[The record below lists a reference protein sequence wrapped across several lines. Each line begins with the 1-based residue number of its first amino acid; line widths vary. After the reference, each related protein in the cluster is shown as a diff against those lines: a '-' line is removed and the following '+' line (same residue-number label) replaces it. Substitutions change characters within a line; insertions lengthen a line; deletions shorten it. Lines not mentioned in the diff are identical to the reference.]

1 MVLCP
6 TRELADQVAKDL
18 RALARFIPNLK
29 LLTLCGG
36 IPLRPQ
42 LASLEIPPDVVVGTP
57 GRVLELVETDALS
70 LAGIQTFV
78 LDEEMRK
85 RITDANP
92 DAALGIAQRLLEA
105 NDRGYWQPDDATLEA
120 LRDAAADLEDRLE
133 GVYAA

>member
-1 MVLCP
+1 
-6 TRELADQVAKDL
+6 K
-18 RALARFIPNLK
+18 
-29 LLTLCGG
+29 
-36 IPLRPQ
+36 
-42 LASLEIPPDVVVGTP
+42 
-57 GRVLELVETDALS
+57 
-70 LAGIQTFV
+70 TFV

-85 RITDANP
+85 RIADANP